1 MSKVK
6 KVDVSIETTF
16 LPVGSV
22 VMLKGATTPL
32 IIIGFAVVEK
42 NKDKICDY
50 MGAVYPVGYLTPEK
64 NLLFDR
70 DKIEKVISEGYSDD
84 NEKLFRLE
92 LERNLVTMKRK

>member
-1 MSKVK
+1 
-6 KVDVSIETTF
+6 
-16 LPVGSV
+16 
-22 VMLKGATTPL
+22 
-32 IIIGFAVVEK
+32 
-42 NKDKICDY
+42 

-70 DKIEKVISEGYSDD
+70 DKIEKVISEGYSDE